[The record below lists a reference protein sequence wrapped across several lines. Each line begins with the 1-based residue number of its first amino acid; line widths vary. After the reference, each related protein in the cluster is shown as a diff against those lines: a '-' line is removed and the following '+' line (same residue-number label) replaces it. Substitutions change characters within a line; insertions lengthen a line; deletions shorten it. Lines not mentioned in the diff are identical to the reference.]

1 MGNRW
6 KMTNVQHMLC
16 FCVSCACTECQLGCY
31 LAPGNYLLGR
41 IRECLWE
48 CGQGGLYSAAVSPGN
63 TCVGVRHGQGRGYS
77 GMWAD
82 GPSVLAR
89 AIAFGPRGV
98 FGKTVVEASGG
109 VGTFR
114 IHQGGLGNASAAA
127 LHAFVT
133 LLGPPG
139 CPLCSQVGPAMW
151 SKVVQSGSKW
161 FSGFLRILRHAKY
174 KREIQR
180 NSENHFDPL

>member
-1 MGNRW
+1 
-6 KMTNVQHMLC
+6 
-16 FCVSCACTECQLGCY
+16 
-31 LAPGNYLLGR
+31 
-41 IRECLWE
+41 
-48 CGQGGLYSAAVSPGN
+48 
-63 TCVGVRHGQGRGYS
+63 
-77 GMWAD
+77 MWAD

-161 FSGFLRILRHAKY
+161 FSGFLRIFRHAKF
-174 KREIQR
+174 KTKIQR
-180 NSENHFDPL
+180 NSENHFEPL